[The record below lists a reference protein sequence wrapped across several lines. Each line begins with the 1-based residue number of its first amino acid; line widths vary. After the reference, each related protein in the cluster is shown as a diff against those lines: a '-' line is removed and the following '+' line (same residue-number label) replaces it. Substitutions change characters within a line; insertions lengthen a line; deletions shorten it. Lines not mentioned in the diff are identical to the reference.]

1 VETQFL
7 KWLLPQVKK
16 DHRLE
21 VPPGDDAAVLRL
33 PGGKRTVVTTD
44 LLTES
49 VDFRFS
55 TSRDD
60 KDFPPPASAYRVG
73 RKAVAVSLS
82 DLAAMAACPEAVVVS
97 VALPRLGGRKIAEDL
112 FNGIREEVDAFDV
125 TLAGGDTNAWDCPLV
140 ISVTAI
146 GSILPRQCWRR
157 NAAQPGDLLV
167 VTGALGGSLLGRHL
181 HVTPRCREAIAIAS
195 RYPVHAALDISDGLT
210 LDCGRMLTASHVGGI
225 IELDSIPI
233 HPDANSLSKVQ
244 PMNQMTPLKHA
255 MQDGEDFELL
265 LAMPPQAAH
274 ALVEDDPNI
283 LVPKTTMQPCI
294 IGKVTEGLD
303 FVGIKPDGHTTR
315 LEKKG
320 FEHVF
325 E

>member
-1 VETQFL
+1 
-7 KWLLPQVKK
+7 
-16 DHRLE
+16 
-21 VPPGDDAAVLRL
+21 
-33 PGGKRTVVTTD
+33 
-44 LLTES
+44 
-49 VDFRFS
+49 
-55 TSRDD
+55 
-60 KDFPPPASAYRVG
+60 
-73 RKAVAVSLS
+73 
-82 DLAAMAACPEAVVVS
+82 
-97 VALPRLGGRKIAEDL
+97 
-112 FNGIREEVDAFDV
+112 
-125 TLAGGDTNAWDCPLV
+125 
-140 ISVTAI
+140 
-146 GSILPRQCWRR
+146 
-157 NAAQPGDLLV
+157 
-167 VTGALGGSLLGRHL
+167 
-181 HVTPRCREAIAIAS
+181 
-195 RYPVHAALDISDGLT
+195 
-210 LDCGRMLTASHVGGI
+210 MLTASHVGGI
-225 IELDSIPI
+225 IELESIPI